1 MRLIAADL
9 FPHLNVDV
17 LLLEYDTS
25 RAGDFG
31 PLRRA
36 ARDVHGARVTLRK
49 RDNFL
54 FL

>member
-1 MRLIAADL
+1 LPRLDV
-9 FPHLNVDV
+9 NV
-17 LLLEYDTS
+17 LLLEYDPP